1 METNKKQQLRII
13 KFRLIGVMDS
23 YTLSEILNTVFDNGK
38 IVEYSEIEKCVCI
51 DEVFIKGNGG
61 IHEN

>member
-1 METNKKQQLRII
+1 
-13 KFRLIGVMDS
+13 MDS